1 MSRASWL
8 HRMSPVPKL
17 AWLVAVVGTAFA
29 TYHPVPLLL
38 VTALGL
44 SAGLRSGLS
53 RPVARS
59 LLVVA
64 PLAASIVV
72 VQSTAPGICGVCT
85 PAATLGPLTIH
96 QEGLA
101 RALSLIARVLAM
113 DVVAVVVFASTEPAD
128 LVAALVRLRVPY
140 ALAFMLSMTL
150 ELVPVTRR
158 EIGLVLA
165 AQRARG
171 MRGSGFGALV
181 PSFVPVF
188 AGTFERM
195 QQLAISLESRGFGAS
210 GPRTSY
216 RRIRF
221 GARDRVVSAL
231 AAVAGV
237 AGVAAGL
244 TVWGAAQV
252 PVVAVPGGV
261 ALAIFVAA
269 ALGFVGVV
277 LASVRTIARI

>member
-1 MSRASWL
+1 VSGASWL

-17 AWLVAVVGTAFA
+17 AWLVAVACTAFA

-38 VTALGL
+38 VTGLGL
-44 SAGLRSGLS
+44 GVGLRSGLA
-53 RPVARS
+53 RPLARS

-72 VQSTAPGICGVCT
+72 VQSTAPGICGPCT
-85 PAATLGPLTIH
+85 AAATVGPLAIH

-128 LVAALVRLRVPY
+128 LVAALVRLRVPFV
-140 ALAFMLSMTL
+140 LAFMLSMTL
-150 ELVPVTRR
+150 ELVPVARR

-171 MRGSGFGALV
+171 MRGSGFGALI

-195 QQLAISLESRGFGAS
+195 QQLAISLESRGFVAS

-221 GARDRVVSAL
+221 GARDRVVSAM

-244 TVWGAAQV
+244 TAWGASQV
-252 PVVAVPGGV
+252 PVVAVPGGL
-261 ALAIFVAA
+261 ALAIVLGAA
-269 ALGFVGVV
+269 VVFVGVV
-277 LASVRTIARI
+277 LASVRAIARV